1 MPVITRVKGLLGLCI
16 VPVTLLSLTGC
27 VSGSPS
33 SAPSTAPSS
42 AAGSG
47 TLDFAT
53 VEQVTAPILQKDPN
67 CGFGQWND
75 NSTGVP
81 EEFRAG
87 VKMFKQFDCYLSKDD
102 VGGLPKRGQ
111 QSIFVEFG
119 DGATADKYA
128 ESQKSLYPSLVAG
141 SRVVVAGT
149 GLETVDMK
157 AYLNDLKNACGC
169 GEILESGT

>member
-1 MPVITRVKGLLGLCI
+1 MTLRFAPVLGLAAA
-16 VPVTLLSLTGC
+16 PLALLLPFTACTPSTPA
-27 VSGSPS
+27 SAPS
-33 SAPSTAPSS
+33 SAPSS
-42 AAGSG
+42 ASGSG
-47 TLDFAT
+47 TLEFAT
-53 VEQVTAPILQKDPN
+53 VQQVTAPILQKDPN

-81 EEFRAG
+81 EEFRSG
-87 VKMFKQFDCYLSKDD
+87 VKLFKQFDCYASQND

-119 DGATADKYA
+119 DEATADKYA
-128 ESQKSLYPSLVAG
+128 KTQKALYSSLVAG

-157 AYLNDLKNACGC
+157 AYLSDLKNACGC

>member
-1 MPVITRVKGLLGLCI
+1 MTSRTTTALGVAIAPIAL
-16 VPVTLLSLTGC
+16 VLPLTAC
-27 VSGSPS
+27 TPSAPASVPS
-33 SAPSTAPSS
+33 SAPSS
-42 AAGSG
+42 AAGAG
-47 TLDFAT
+47 TLEFTT

-81 EEFRAG
+81 EEFRSG
-87 VKMFKQFDCYLSKDD
+87 VKMFKQFDCYANENA

-119 DGATADKYA
+119 DDATADKYA
-128 ESQKSLYPSLVAG
+128 ESQKSLYSSLVAG

-157 AYLNDLKNACGC
+157 AYLGDLKNACGC